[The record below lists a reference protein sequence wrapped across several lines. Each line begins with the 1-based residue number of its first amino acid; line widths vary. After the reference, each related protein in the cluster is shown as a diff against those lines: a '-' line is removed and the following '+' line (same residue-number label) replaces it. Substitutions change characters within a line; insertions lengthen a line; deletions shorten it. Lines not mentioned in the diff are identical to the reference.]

1 MRLSTQIQNN
11 DFVQFKEEIYRKLR
25 LLENKFSSD
34 FNSKISNVNSNY
46 DKLDLKIKVNSQNI
60 NSLLDMVSKQNFDF
74 QKINQFEDFKNKIDE
89 TFASQQVQY
98 KSLLHEISNMKDK
111 YDTII
116 EKNLFVPGFI
126 GPGAIYKSLS
136 DYLIIQMEEFNKIRN
151 QSEQNKK
158 KVNDWEKNVLS
169 IISKSLFRFQTFIN
183 NKNKQMVVDFEKRYD
198 IYNTKILAVE
208 TELEKY
214 QFKIDKILKNFE
226 NEINEIIQK
235 SKDDNENIENK
246 FIEIEQKINS
256 LIADFESFKNLNIK
270 EFHQISAD
278 KNTTSDNNI
287 YFMKK
292 KFGEI
297 KDKNKSLNAINRDDE
312 HKNRSINN
320 HHSQIIYNLGS
331 PNRKTS
337 YTQLSNKEV
346 NKFPRLTNKLSDDQT
361 NKESNKSNNNLDN
374 PELVE
379 KRNDNHKISDFK
391 KFNISINS
399 RNSGNKRKNDKST
412 NIENQNSTS
421 KINDLRKYKKE
432 YDISIKKNESIN
444 EGMVKINIDGLLNGL
459 KGSENKRDKNNEK
472 IVIQSIMSSS
482 STEINKIKSKQN
494 NINHDLN
501 KRDYINL
508 KSFTSQKNYTTRNIN
523 KNMKNIK
530 SGFQMNTNI
539 DNNDLMS
546 KIREY
551 YENKRKYNEKKST
564 EKMVNCNV
572 INLNLRELSKD
583 KRGSSQS
590 SPRNTFY
597 SVNFQKI
604 NNDSN
609 FGKTSYHFFSK
620 KGRNIRSRSL
630 NSSGNKKKVQNKLYL
645 LHIIINI

>member
-34 FNSKISNVNSNY
+34 FNSKISNVNSNF

-421 KINDLRKYKKE
+421 KINDLSKYKKE